1 MIRRIET
8 FNLKT
13 IILDVRTFTAGLLTK
28 DRAQPKD
35 DRSNDSLEDFKLG
48 SKESI
53 LYLYQ
58 TF

>member
-8 FNLKT
+8 FNLST
-13 IILDVRTFTAGLLTK
+13 IFLDVRTSTAGLLTK

-35 DRSNDSLEDFKLG
+35 DDSLEDFKLG

-53 LYLYQ
+53 LNLYQ